1 MPFPNPQ
8 NQYEQYYNRLNY
20 ADAALEEFFEKAQK
34 GDWFSDTVF
43 FIFPDHRAIFSATPL
58 EGTETPYDSFLLVYA
73 SGLLPPGNQD
83 SVVVTP
89 EDALPSIFDLIGEP
103 ILFASAGSNLFDSNR
118 TDEKFVYAENGD
130 IYVFSPWGVL
140 LLLYRN

>member
-58 EGTETPYDSFLLVYA
+58 E
-73 SGLLPPGNQD
+73 
-83 SVVVTP
+83 
-89 EDALPSIFDLIGEP
+89 
-103 ILFASAGSNLFDSNR
+103 
-118 TDEKFVYAENGD
+118 
-130 IYVFSPWGVL
+130 
-140 LLLYRN
+140 